1 MPDTQIFLANVPLE
15 NDYKNTLT
23 FNNSNTQHNYFMNNV
38 TKTYNDYNY
47 QRKDN
52 TISVHDNIE
61 NIRLN
66 NYVFYQNTNFSN
78 KWFYCFI
85 TSMEYVNDETTRIFI
100 ETDVMQT
107 WLFDINYRETFI
119 EREHVNDDTIGSH
132 TIPEGLETG
141 EYIIN
146 DHIKDENLT
155 DTRIIIG
162 STVNPFDLTSS
173 VGGIYNGIYSG
184 VKYYSGITS
193 KITESLQKLTDDTKA
208 DAVTSL
214 FLAPKFISMTE
225 NETPTVRPADIDK
238 VRESD
243 NVSAYYQ
250 WINKQKTLNGY
261 VPKNNKLLTYPYI
274 YLLVSNACGGNAIY
288 HEELFSDINRMQFD
302 IRGSLTPGCSIKTFP
317 VAYRGDVNNY
327 DDSLTAGK
335 FPQLN
340 WATDQFTNWVTQNG
354 VNVATDI
361 TSNII
366 GTAGN
371 IASSNITGA
380 VSSLFNIANSVRQ
393 VQLADKVPPQT
404 RGNLNSGDVATS
416 DDDNTFHYYSMS
428 IKSEYARIIDD
439 YFDMFGYK
447 INRVKSPNITGRK
460 NWNYVKTIN
469 CNFTGNI
476 PQDDMRIIKQVFDNG
491 ITLWH
496 NPTTIFDYSQNNDI
510 I

>member
-52 TISVHDNIE
+52 AISVHDNIE

-100 ETDVMQT
+100 ETDVIQT

-119 EREHVNDDTIGSH
+119 EREHVNDDDIGSH
-132 TIPEGLETG
+132 TVPEGLETG
-141 EYIIN
+141 EYIVN
-146 DHIKDENLT
+146 NTYYDTNLQNT
-155 DTRIIIG
+155 SIVMA
-162 STVNPFDLTSS
+162 STVTPSEGISLI
-173 VGGIYNGIYSG
+173 GGNYNGIYSG
-184 VKYYSGITS
+184 SKYYTYSADNITS
-193 KITESLQKLTDDTKA
+193 NLQFLADENKIDG
-208 DAVTSL
+208 VTSL
-214 FLAPKFISMTE
+214 FLAPTFLC
-225 NETPTVRPADIDK
+225 
-238 VRESD
+238 D
-243 NVSAYYQ
+243 NQGGVITNSSSPKTYDLSY
-250 WINKQKTLNGY
+250 NKLTSLNGY
-261 VPKNNKLLTYPYI
+261 TPRNKKLLTYPYC
-274 YLLVSNACGGNAIY
+274 YLELTNENGSNAIY
-288 HEELFSDINRMQFD
+288 HQELFSTSNMQFSVY
-302 IRGSLTPGCSIKTFP
+302 GALTPGCSIKAVP
-317 VAYRGDVNNY
+317 RQYKGM
-327 DDSLTAGK
+327 SLNFDYGINAGK
-335 FPQLN
+335 YPQLN
-340 WATDQFTNWVTQNG
+340 WATDMFTNWVTQNG
-354 VNVATDI
+354 VNIATDI
-361 TSNII
+361 ASNII

-371 IASSNITGA
+371 IASSNVTGA

-393 VQLADKVPPQT
+393 VQLADKIPPQA
-404 RGNLNSGDVATS
+404 RGNLNSGDVTTS
-416 DDDNTFHYYSMS
+416 ALENTFHFMNVS

-447 INRVKSPNITGRK
+447 INRVKSPNITGRR

-496 NPTTIFDYSQNNDI
+496 NPATIFDYSQNNDI

>member
-1 MPDTQIFLANVPLE
+1 MFPATVIYLANTPLE
-15 NDYKNTLT
+15 NDYKNTLN
-23 FNNSNTQHNYFMNNV
+23 FSNKEVQLNYFLSKM
-38 TKTYNDYNY
+38 TKEYHDFNY

-52 TISVHDNIE
+52 AIIVDDNIE

-78 KWFYCFI
+78 KWFYAFI
-85 TSMEYVNDETTRIFI
+85 TSMEYVSDDVTRIFI
-100 ETDVMQT
+100 ETDVFQT
-107 WLFDINYRETFI
+107 WQFDINYKQTFI
-119 EREHVNDDTIGSH
+119 EREHVNNDTAGLH
-132 TIPEGLETG
+132 TVPEGLETG

-146 DHIKDENLT
+146 NHIKDENLT

-162 STVNPFDLTSS
+162 STVNPFDLSSS

-184 VKYYSGITS
+184 IKYYSGITS

-238 VRESD
+238 VKESD
-243 NVSAYYQ
+243 TVSAYYQ
-250 WINKQKTLNGY
+250 WIDKQTSLNGY
-261 VPKNNKLLTYPYI
+261 TPKNKKLLTYPYI

-288 HEELFSDINRMQFD
+288 HEELFSTNRIQFD
-302 IRGSLTPGCSIKTFP
+302 VRGSLTPGCSIKTFP

-354 VNVATDI
+354 VNVAT
-361 TSNII
+361 
-366 GTAGN
+366 
-371 IASSNITGA
+371 NITENLLSTGTNVA
-380 VSSLFNIANSVRQ
+380 SGNALNGVSGLFNIANSVRQ
-393 VQLADKVPPQT
+393 VQLAEKIPPQT

-428 IKSEYARIIDD
+428 IKSEYAQIIDD
-439 YFDMFGYK
+439 YFSMFGYK
-447 INRVKSPNITGRK
+447 INRVKQPNITGRR

-469 CNFTGNI
+469 CNFTGDI
-476 PQDDMRIIKQVFDNG
+476 PQDDMRIIKQIFDNG
-491 ITLWH
+491 ITIWH
-496 NPTTIFDYSQNNDI
+496 NPNTMFDYSQNNDI